1 MLNLLKLRGNIMQ
14 NIRSQAATALLVF
27 TLAGCSVTHKA
38 PIVVYNMELNN
49 DISALYREFKTIAGN
64 KVYFAFD
71 SSKLSTEAKATL
83 SLQAEWLKANKNV
96 VASIEGHCDEVG
108 TEEYNL
114 SLGLKRGKSVLDT
127 LAEYGV
133 EASRLSVV
141 SHGKS
146 RPEDSRHTKAAHKVN
161 RRAVTVVIKNKT
173 NN

>member
-1 MLNLLKLRGNIMQ
+1 MMQ

-38 PIVVYNMELNN
+38 PIVVYNVEFNN
-49 DISALYREFKTIAGN
+49 NIGALYREFKTIAGN
-64 KVYFAFD
+64 KIYFAFD

-83 SLQAEWLKANKNV
+83 SLQAEWLKANKKV

-114 SLGLKRGKSVLDT
+114 SLGLKRGKSVLDA

-141 SHGKS
+141 SYGKS
-146 RPEDSRHTKAAHKVN
+146 RLEDLRHSKAAHKGNKRV
-161 RRAVTVVIKNKT
+161 VTVVIKNKT